1 MMLHEKRRFLR
12 LKNMN
17 SCLCQTMTNWSSF
30 NIKSL
35 AFDHILNQHQYPSL
49 SPQLKMFISSII
61 RWPQTAVAIGKKFF
75 MLSMIWY
82 DRLTNFYGPYSEK
95 YLIHSLETFI
105 KFCKHIVMA
114 YMDAYYYIQDKLAY
128 LLILDF
134 HIMSSMVIKC
144 PSDKSCSTFFQ
155 NAKQ

>member
-1 MMLHEKRRFLR
+1 MKTLRYYLNYRCVAIYTPHQANKWTSVISSAIKLSTKVIKNIKSTCQEEEHVNKHTVMMLHEKRRFLR

-75 MLSMIWY
+75 YVI
-82 DRLTNFYGPYSEK
+82 
-95 YLIHSLETFI
+95 I
-105 KFCKHIVMA
+105 
-114 YMDAYYYIQDKLAY
+114 
-128 LLILDF
+128 
-134 HIMSSMVIKC
+134 SSMLQY
-144 PSDKSCSTFFQ
+144 DFL
-155 NAKQ
+155 NW